1 MKAKLTKKIFF
12 NLIKTKLVLKIVAI
26 QIQNAF
32 FQTAKEKK
40 KKSIFHLFQNCDLQN
55 SLSQTNMLN
64 RIENGSLNI
73 RESPCSG
80 VNEKVKLQLM
90 HITF

>member
-1 MKAKLTKKIFF
+1 MDQPKTLDLTNKTKWKKKHLMKAKLTKKIFF

-40 KKSIFHLFQNCDLQN
+40 KNLFSICFKIVTCKILFLK
-55 SLSQTNMLN
+55 QT
-64 RIENGSLNI
+64 
-73 RESPCSG
+73 C
-80 VNEKVKLQLM
+80 
-90 HITF
+90 